1 MPETDP
7 HAKTGPG
14 GPLGSRVVCLT
25 GIMGSGQSTV
35 GRLLAAQLAWR
46 FIDLDEEIERQ
57 AGLSISQIFQ
67 QRGEPAFREME
78 HACLTRLLGWARE
91 SNAHA
96 VLALGGGTA
105 AQTRNLAFLRAP
117 ATPLPTAAAPSLPHG
132 MVMIWLD
139 CSMDLLLRR
148 CVLMGNRPMFRDEA
162 GFRKL
167 YEERLPYY
175 QQADFRVDGA
185 GEPAQVVERIWALG
199 IFDGSARIL
208 SSETSQETPSP

>member
-7 HAKTGPG
+7 HPKTAPG
-14 GPLGSRVVCLT
+14 SALGSRVVCLT
-25 GIMGSGQSTV
+25 GFMGSGKTTV

-46 FIDLDEEIERQ
+46 FLDLDEDIEQQ
-57 AGLSISQIFQ
+57 AGLPITQIFQ

-78 HACLTRLLGWARE
+78 HSCLVRALGWARE
-91 SNAHA
+91 SNANA
-96 VLALGGGTA
+96 ILALGGGTF
-105 AQTRNLAFLRAP
+105 AQARNHDLLRAP
-117 ATPLPTAAAPSLPHG
+117 YTPPHPAAASQPNRI
-132 MVMIWLD
+132 VIIWLD
-139 CSMDLLLRR
+139 CSTDALLRR
-148 CVLMGNRPMFRDEA
+148 CVLMDNRPMFRDEA

-199 IFDGSARIL
+199 IFDQPTRFPSPESA
-208 SSETSQETPSP
+208 QETPSP